1 MTAEAT
7 VVPEIGSARSGRYH
21 LNRAGVL
28 NVWQYDDQVFDF
40 ADGRML
46 LRGTNGAGKSKTL
59 EMLLPFVLD
68 GDKARLTSSARH
80 HTSLLWLMTD
90 GYDGQARVGYLWVE
104 FARSGDETFTC
115 GVGIRASASARTA
128 TAWYFTTTRRI
139 GSDLLL
145 EDDAG
150 PLSRQRLADEL
161 GDGGHIFEHARSYKE
176 HVGRALFGLP
186 ISQYDEVLRL
196 LYWLRQPQ
204 VGEDIEPKRLGEQL
218 LQALPQLDEQ
228 AVRAAGETF
237 DELAAF
243 GDQLDRRAAAAE
255 ALAALSDAYA
265 GYARATVA
273 ARGSAVVTAVKE
285 EARCAGDLRRRRRDL
300 EALETERTEA
310 DQAAGAVRGEIER
323 DRARIRELEL
333 SPEARDQH
341 RLTQLTSRASELDD
355 AARKA
360 EGGAARAADQWSRR
374 EARLVRSAADLVGRL
389 LLLGGRVRDA
399 DHAVRDAGVDATLS
413 VPAVAMPDR
422 LADVAQA
429 GRLTDALVAV
439 GTDLAS
445 AGQAVGR
452 RQAAVRVVAEA
463 VEEHASA
470 QRDCAAEE
478 RRAAEAEQ
486 RWESSRHAHAEAEA
500 VADGVAEELWERL
513 RAWIAEP
520 CAPRFALPDELTLD
534 LLEGLGTAARDAVA
548 PALDAVRTEQQ
559 AAASTRDA
567 AAAELGRLAERRQ
580 TIERESDPAPLEPVL
595 GRGARAG
602 GAGLWRLVDFRADLP
617 EAERAGLEAAL
628 QSSGLLDAW
637 VRPDGAV
644 LGADQRDVVLPIGPA
659 HPGRTLLE
667 VLQPDC
673 PPDGDVTVDVVTAVL
688 ARIALGP
695 GSPEADDVE
704 AHVGLDGSWALGPLR
719 GRAEKDRA
727 QFVGATARAAERARR
742 LAEIDELIS
751 TTHAVHDE
759 AAGVVERLG
768 VRIAE
773 LESWRDAVPAVQPL
787 LRAWAAVEAKA
798 EVVARDHGAHE
809 EAQRKVLAARELVVR
824 LHDQARRL
832 AQQHDVPDARPALD
846 ALAERLST
854 VDRDV
859 RDLVRAVPPL
869 RDDVERW
876 GEERGEL
883 DADADAV
890 RVTTED
896 AEQARTLAEQG
907 AAALAELTAAVG
919 SSVAELQSR
928 LEQLRKA
935 TKDGARRIEGL
946 EQRSRDLSKRIG
958 GLETEVRHAESAV
971 AEQAGIRAAA
981 LRELGAIAEVPGMLD
996 SAYAG
1001 RDARPGLAVLA
1012 QAAGAEAGDPVPAE
1026 LKALAEEMAVL
1037 GAGAT
1042 GDENA
1047 VWRAFNEAA
1056 NGPAADHEPRVG
1068 EFGKL
1073 LAVVGRDEGGEC
1085 AIGQLAT
1092 RVAVAVEQDRKLL
1105 TQRERERFE
1114 QHILGELGDAI
1125 RRRRLEADELV
1136 AAMNKLLVD
1145 VTTSQ
1150 GIRMRLDWRLRDD
1163 VPADAREAI
1172 DLLRQP
1178 VGALLPEERATL
1190 RDSLHRLIE
1199 ASRAESP
1206 ELSYGDHLAAAL
1218 DYRRWFEFRIKYTR
1232 PETEGKWQELHRRS
1246 PLSQGEQKVLCYL
1259 PLFAAA
1265 AAHFTSLAGAAPY
1278 APRLVLLDDAFP
1290 KIDVRT
1296 HPLLF
1301 GLLVQLDL
1309 DFVITSERLW
1319 GDHDTVPSL
1328 AIYEALRD
1336 PSQRGIAQYEYRW
1349 DGRALRA
1356 IG

>member
-1 MTAEAT
+1 MTVEAPA
-7 VVPEIGSARSGRYH
+7 VPQIGSARTDRFH
-21 LNRAGVL
+21 LNRAGIL
-28 NVWQYDDQVFDF
+28 NVWQYDDQEFSF

-150 PLSRQRLADEL
+150 PLSRQRLAEEL
-161 GDGGHIFEHARSYKE
+161 GDDGHIFEQARSYKE

-243 GDQLDRRAAAAE
+243 GDQLD
-255 ALAALSDAYA
+255 
-265 GYARATVA
+265 
-273 ARGSAVVTAVKE
+273 
-285 EARCAGDLRRRRRDL
+285 
-300 EALETERTEA
+300 
-310 DQAAGAVRGEIER
+310 R

-399 DHAVRDAGVDATLS
+399 DHAVQDARVDATLS

-727 QFVGATARAAERARR
+727 QFVGATARAAERTRR

-751 TTHAVHDE
+751 TTRAVHDE

-773 LESWRDAVPAVQPL
+773 LERWREAVPAVQPL

-824 LHDQARRL
+824 LHDKAWRL

-896 AEQARTLAEQG
+896 AEQARTLAAQG

-946 EQRSRDLSKRIG
+946 EQRSRDLSKRI
-958 GLETEVRHAESAV
+958 RS
-971 AEQAGIRAAA
+971 
-981 LRELGAIAEVPGMLD
+981 
-996 SAYAG
+996 
-1001 RDARPGLAVLA
+1001 
-1012 QAAGAEAGDPVPAE
+1012 
-1026 LKALAEEMAVL
+1026 EEHTA
-1037 GAGAT
+1037 
-1042 GDENA
+1042 
-1047 VWRAFNEAA
+1047 
-1056 NGPAADHEPRVG
+1056 
-1068 EFGKL
+1068 
-1073 LAVVGRDEGGEC
+1073 
-1085 AIGQLAT
+1085 
-1092 RVAVAVEQDRKLL
+1092 
-1105 TQRERERFE
+1105 
-1114 QHILGELGDAI
+1114 
-1125 RRRRLEADELV
+1125 
-1136 AAMNKLLVD
+1136 
-1145 VTTSQ
+1145 
-1150 GIRMRLDWRLRDD
+1150 
-1163 VPADAREAI
+1163 
-1172 DLLRQP
+1172 
-1178 VGALLPEERATL
+1178 
-1190 RDSLHRLIE
+1190 
-1199 ASRAESP
+1199 
-1206 ELSYGDHLAAAL
+1206 
-1218 DYRRWFEFRIKYTR
+1218 
-1232 PETEGKWQELHRRS
+1232 
-1246 PLSQGEQKVLCYL
+1246 
-1259 PLFAAA
+1259 
-1265 AAHFTSLAGAAPY
+1265 
-1278 APRLVLLDDAFP
+1278 
-1290 KIDVRT
+1290 
-1296 HPLLF
+1296 
-1301 GLLVQLDL
+1301 
-1309 DFVITSERLW
+1309 
-1319 GDHDTVPSL
+1319 
-1328 AIYEALRD
+1328 
-1336 PSQRGIAQYEYRW
+1336 
-1349 DGRALRA
+1349 
-1356 IG
+1356 